1 MKPTFSPRA
10 TLVVLTLA
18 LINLVGLSATAFAAQ
33 ALWVA
38 DAFKGTVVE
47 FLATQVAAGGMQT
60 PHLTNASASLS
71 VPAGIAFDTKG
82 DLWVDDQGAPSLN
95 EFTHKELTK
104 LSTDDDPIPTTRF
117 APLPAVLPEFAAF
130 STTGN
135 LWMADASSS
144 FNHVIEF
151 KASSLKLGFPPNR
164 SADDILRD
172 TLFNGPIGVIFH
184 AGDLWV
190 SSSGSDTNKVFKI
203 FKFLPSS
210 LKTSGFQT
218 AAVTLTPDVS
228 GTSLDG
234 PIGMAFDSKGNLWVA
249 NGFAN
254 TIVEFAA
261 KSIKTTGAPTPVVT
275 IGSNGGSLDSPA
287 GLAFDSSGN
296 LAVSNR
302 GNNTI
307 AFFHKSQLAASG
319 SPTPS
324 ALLQSSAL
332 SSPFQIVFGPSIN

>member
-1 MKPTFSPRA
+1 PTKAPTRHASP
-10 TLVVLTLA
+10 
-18 LINLVGLSATAFAAQ
+18 
-33 ALWVA
+33 
-38 DAFKGTVVE
+38 
-47 FLATQVAAGGMQT
+47 
-60 PHLTNASASLS
+60 P
-71 VPAGIAFDTKG
+71 P
-82 DLWVDDQGAPSLN
+82 
-95 EFTHKELTK
+95 
-104 LSTDDDPIPTTRF
+104 TRF
-117 APLPAVLPEFAAF
+117 VPLPAVLPEFAAF

-172 TLFNGPIGVIFH
+172 TQFNGPIGVIFH

-190 SSSGSDTNKVFKI
+190 SSSGSEGNQVFKI

-218 AAVTLTPDVS
+218 AAVTLTPDV
-228 GTSLDG
+228 GNSLDG

-261 KSIKTTGAPTPVVT
+261 KSIKTTGSPTPVVT

-287 GLAFDSSGN
+287 GLAFDNSGD

-302 GNNTI
+302 GTNPI
-307 AFFHKSQLAASG
+307 AFFHKSLLAASG

>member
-1 MKPTFSPRA
+1 MKPTYSSRS

-38 DAFKGTVVE
+38 DAFEGTVVE
-47 FLATQVAAGGMQT
+47 FLSTQVAAGGNQT

-117 APLPAVLPEFAAF
+117 APLPALLPEFAVF

-135 LWMADASSS
+135 LWIADA
-144 FNHVIEF
+144 FHTLNHVIEF

-164 SADDILRD
+164 SADVILGNAQ
-172 TLFNGPIGVIFH
+172 FNGPIGVIFH

-190 SSSGSDTNKVFKI
+190 SSSGSDTNQVFKI
-203 FKFLPSS
+203 FKYLPSG
-210 LKTSGFQT
+210 LNAKGVP
-218 AAVTLTPDVS
+218 AVILTPDV
-228 GTSLDG
+228 GNSLDG

-254 TIVEFAA
+254 TVVEFAA

-287 GLAFDSSGN
+287 GLAFDSSGD

-307 AFFHKSQLAASG
+307 AFFHKSLLAASG